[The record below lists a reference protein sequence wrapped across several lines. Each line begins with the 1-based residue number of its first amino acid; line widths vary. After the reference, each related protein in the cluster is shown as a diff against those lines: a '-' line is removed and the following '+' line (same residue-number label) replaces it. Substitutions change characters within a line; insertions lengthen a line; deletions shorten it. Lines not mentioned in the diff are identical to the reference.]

1 MNEPKKETLA
11 EWHKKVMETLRE
23 KISRYLEEQTKKQQE
38 EKEKQ

>member
-1 MNEPKKETLA
+1 MIPKKETLA
-11 EWHKKVMETLRE
+11 EWNKKVMEPIKD